1 MPPSTASAAAVRLPL
16 VRLPAVLFPLQAV
29 TLSTVRAP
37 ISQELCSLAWRCH
50 EGRVAALGPVGR
62 VAVELKFL
70 YDSHVLDSE
79 FPTPAG
85 VAHAVVGERVRL
97 VKVCNE
103 APGQS
108 ADVSAVAAAGWP
120 ISAFDLVCDVPMV
133 SEARAEKVGDEA
145 ARALHLLD
153 QGIESGAFGL
163 EPSHLDE
170 ELGMQPSCDPRCH
183 PLWSL
188 SADPPQPPAELSF
201 WLAARL
207 PLSTS
212 LRAAVLAET
221 CPLKRLHD
229 VSDAMRLLL
238 SSDASRFRHRLRLSF
253 DAPASVGCSTLSSGQ
268 LPRRV
273 VVEAPPVYSWSAED
287 SFPHG

>member
-1 MPPSTASAAAVRLPL
+1 M
-16 VRLPAVLFPLQAV
+16 
-29 TLSTVRAP
+29 
-37 ISQELCSLAWRCH
+37 AWRSY
-50 EGRVAALGPVGR
+50 EGRVAALGPGPGR
-62 VAVELKFL
+62 VGVELRFM
-70 YDSHVLDSE
+70 YDSHMLDGE

-97 VKVCNE
+97 IKVCNE
-103 APGQS
+103 AHGES
-108 ADVSAVAAAGWP
+108 ADIAAAVAAGWP
-120 ISAFDLVCDVPMV
+120 ISAFDQVEDVQMA

-145 ARALHLLD
+145 ARALQLLD
-153 QGIESGAFGL
+153 QGLESGAFGL

-170 ELGMQPSCDPRCH
+170 ELGMQPLCDPRCH
-183 PLWSL
+183 PMWAL
-188 SADPPQPPAELSF
+188 SADPPQAPAELSF

-212 LRAAVLAET
+212 LRAAVLADT

-238 SSDASRFRHRLRLSF
+238 SSDTSRFRHRLRLSL
-253 DAPASVGCSTLSSGQ
+253 DAPARDGCGTLSTGPP
-268 LPRRV
+268 PRRV
-273 VVEAPPVYSWSAED
+273 VAEAPPTYSWSAED

>member
-1 MPPSTASAAAVRLPL
+1 M
-16 VRLPAVLFPLQAV
+16 
-29 TLSTVRAP
+29 
-37 ISQELCSLAWRCH
+37 
-50 EGRVAALGPVGR
+50 
-62 VAVELKFL
+62 
-70 YDSHVLDSE
+70 LDSE
-79 FPTPAG
+79 FPTPTG
-85 VAHAVVGERVRL
+85 VAHAVVGERLRL
-97 VKVCNE
+97 VKICSE
-103 APGQS
+103 AHGDSTDIP
-108 ADVSAVAAAGWP
+108 AAAAAGWP
-120 ISAFDLVCDVPMV
+120 ISAFDHVEDMGMA
-133 SEARAEKVGDEA
+133 SRARAERVGDEA
-145 ARALHLLD
+145 ARALQLLD
-153 QGIESGAFGL
+153 QGLECAAFGL

-183 PLWSL
+183 PLWAV
-188 SADPPQPPAELSF
+188 SADPPQAPAELSF

-238 SSDASRFRHRLRLSF
+238 SSDTSRFRHRLRISF
-253 DAPASVGCSTLSSGQ
+253 DAPASDGCSTLGSGP

-273 VVEAPPVYSWSAED
+273 VAEAPPTYSWSAED